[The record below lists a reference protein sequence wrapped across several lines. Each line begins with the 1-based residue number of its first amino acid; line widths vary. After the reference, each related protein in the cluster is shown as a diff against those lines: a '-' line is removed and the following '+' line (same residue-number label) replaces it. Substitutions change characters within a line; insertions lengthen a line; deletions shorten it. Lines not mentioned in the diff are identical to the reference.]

1 MSNKNKTIDIVTI
14 ARRIG
19 NKKKLFLKVSI
30 ITFIL
35 SCVIILPVPRYYVCE
50 VELAPEIGVAEG
62 GSSLSDLA
70 STFGLNIGSGITGD
84 AISPDLY
91 PELLKSN
98 DFIYNLITCPIKTTD
113 GKVSTT
119 YYDYLLK
126 HQKKNPL
133 TAPIRWIGGLFQKK
147 KESKPIKAI
156 NKFNLTEEE
165 SNIFGKIKDH
175 ISCQIDL
182 KTRKITLSVEDQD
195 PLVTATMAEQLRR
208 KLQEFITRYR
218 TSKSQRDLEYYTK
231 LSRQAKAEYEKA
243 RQRYSSFSDANMDAI
258 LVSYNSKKDD
268 LENEM
273 QLKYNA
279 YTALNTQMQTA
290 RAKVQETTPAFTTIK
305 EASVPLLPAGP
316 KRMAFV
322 AAMLILSWIVT
333 AFYSCRDLF
342 VNSFLHEE

>member
-1 MSNKNKTIDIVTI
+1 MKKFVLILLLFLNIFCMNKNNESKVE
-14 ARRIG
+14 
-19 NKKKLFLKVSI
+19 NKKKKEVHKMLENKKEKKI
-30 ITFIL
+30 ITYDKFNKKYNYYLGININKRDGVLNNFIL
-35 SCVIILPVPRYYVCE
+35 NKEKKLE
-50 VELAPEIGVAEG
+50 VFLISYENNDSIKKL
-62 GSSLSDLA
+62 
-70 STFGLNIGSGITGD
+70 LN
-84 AISPDLY
+84 
-91 PELLKSN
+91 
-98 DFIYNLITCPIKTTD
+98 
-113 GKVSTT
+113 
-119 YYDYLLK
+119 
-126 HQKKNPL
+126 
-133 TAPIRWIGGLFQKK
+133 
-147 KESKPIKAI
+147 
-156 NKFNLTEEE
+156 NLTEEE

-195 PLVTATMAEQLRR
+195 PLVSATMAEQLRR

-218 TSKSQRDLEYYTK
+218 TSKSLRDLEYYTK

-279 YTALNTQMQTA
+279 YTALNTQMETA